1 MKIKLFLLIILLFNN
16 IQFSL
21 AEVPNIPKIKN
32 EKCSTVKHR
41 DYLKANNALY
51 DQQIIE
57 DQNLLQQQLLNS
69 SNTSDPNTIY
79 IIPVVVHV
87 LYFTNGQNIS
97 DAQIRSQIDV
107 LNEDFGRT
115 NADTTNTPQPF
126 DSLASS
132 TSFQFC
138 LANRDPNGATTNGI
152 ERRQTTVQGFQ
163 TDDNMKFYS
172 SGGLNAWNV
181 NKYLNIWVCD
191 LGGQVIGY
199 GEEPSGFH
207 TNTFGVVV
215 HYSAFG
221 RTGVVSAPYNLGR
234 TCTHEISHCFNLY
247 HIWGD
252 EDLCSGSDYVSDTPN
267 QAKATYGCHSFP
279 FAEMCT
285 VNYPG
290 VMYMNYMDYSDDDC
304 MNMFT
309 VGQAARMLASVNS
322 YYPSLKTSDGCL
334 SNGIESLSDFEFRIY
349 PNPSSG
355 ILDVNMF
362 TSKNIGSTAKI
373 CITDILGKAV
383 YETVINNPNGFV
395 HRLDIHN
402 LNKGIYFVTV
412 YNDNFKKTEK
422 ISLTY

>member
-1 MKIKLFLLIILLFNN
+1 MKIKLFILIILLFNN

-21 AEVPNIPKIKN
+21 AEDPITPIIKN
-32 EKCSTVKHR
+32 KKCGTVNHR
-41 DYLKANNALY
+41 EYLKTKNALY
-51 DQQIIE
+51 DQQIIQDE
-57 DQNLLQQQLLNS
+57 NFLQQQLLNS
-69 SNTSDPNTIY
+69 SNTSDLNTVY
-79 IIPVVVHV
+79 TIPVVVHV

-97 DAQIRSQIDV
+97 DSQIRSQIDV

-163 TDDNMKFYS
+163 TDDGMKFYS
-172 SGGLNAWNV
+172 SGGLNAWDV
-181 NKYLNIWVCD
+181 SKYLNIWVCD
-191 LGGQVIGY
+191 LGGQILGY
-199 GEEPSGFH
+199 GEEPSSFH
-207 TNTFGVVV
+207 TNTFGVVI
-215 HYSAFG
+215 HYTAFG
-221 RTGVVSAPYNLGR
+221 RTGVVSAPYHLGR

-252 EDLCSGSDYVSDTPN
+252 EDLCSGTDYVTDTPN

-290 VMYMNYMDYSDDDC
+290 IMYMNYMDYSDDDC

-309 VGQAARMLASVNS
+309 KGQATRMLASVNT
-322 YYPSLKTSDGCL
+322 YYPSLKTSNGCL
-334 SNGIESLSDFEFRIY
+334 SNGIESLSDFEFSIY
-349 PNPSSG
+349 PNPNSG
-355 ILDVNMF
+355 ILNINLF
-362 TSKNIGSTAKI
+362 TSENIGSTAKI
-373 CITDILGKAV
+373 RITDILGKV
-383 YETVINNPNGFV
+383 VFESVINNPNRLGY
-395 HRLDIHN
+395 RLDIRSF
-402 LNKGIYFVTV
+402 NKGIYFVTL
-412 YNDNFKKTEK
+412 YNDNFKITEK